1 MTGSR
6 NSSITQAVRQ
16 YGQQLLRFISGRV
29 PTVEDA
35 EDILQ
40 DVWVKLSQV
49 PSLENIDSL
58 SGWLYRVARNRII
71 DSYRKQE
78 PDLLD
83 DMAYETV
90 DGEVSFREILLANAS
105 HAPEMAQLKELF
117 WKQLRIALDELP
129 AAQRLVFIEHEI
141 NDKTLQTI
149 ANEQGEK
156 LKTTISRKGYAVKHL
171 RSRLEHLY
179 DQLDD

>member
-6 NSSITQAVRQ
+6 NSSIAWAVRQ

-40 DVWVKLSQV
+40 DVWYKLSQV
-49 PSLENIDSL
+49 PSVEEIDSL
-58 SGWLYRVARNRII
+58 SGWLYRVARNRIT
-71 DSYRKQE
+71 DSYRKQH

-83 DMAYETV
+83 DMAFETD
-90 DGEVSFREILLANAS
+90 DGEVSFREILLADAS
-105 HAPEMAQLKELF
+105 HDPEMAQLKDLF
-117 WKQLRIALDELP
+117 WKQLKSALNELP
-129 AAQRLVFIEHEI
+129 ANQRLVFIENEL
-141 NDKTLQTI
+141 NDKTLQAI

-156 LKTTISRKGYAVKHL
+156 LKTIISRKGYAVKHL
-171 RSRLEHLY
+171 RARLEYLY
-179 DQLDD
+179 DQLDN